1 MLIRKA
7 RDIASSE
14 ITPESI
20 YRQRRQFLKGL
31 AAGGALLMSGPA
43 AAVSRYALD
52 DDAVRYP
59 GPDWLQQKL
68 RAATRSTELSTGEKL
83 TPYEHVSS
91 YNNFYEF
98 GLGKGDP
105 KAHAQ
110 SLQTDPWSVEISG
123 EVHKPGTYQLEDLL
137 KGVDLEERIYRLRCV
152 EAWSMVI
159 PWVGFPLASLLKRFE
174 PTGNARYVA
183 FTTLH
188 DPEQMRGQRS
198 RFGTID
204 WPYVEGLRMDEAMH
218 PLTILAV
225 GVYGDALPPQNGAP
239 LRLVVPWKYGFKS
252 IKSIVRIHLSEQM
265 PPTSW
270 NRTAPQEYGFYA
282 NVNPAV
288 DHPRWSQSTERRL
301 PSSLFSPNIID
312 TQPFNGYADQVAHL
326 YTGMDLRRWY

>member
-7 RDIASSE
+7 PDIRPSE

-20 YRQRRQFLKGL
+20 YRQRRQFIKGL
-31 AAGGALLMSGPA
+31 AAGSALLMSGQA
-43 AAVSRYALD
+43 SALARYELD
-52 DDAVRYP
+52 DEQVRYP

-68 RAATRSTELSTGEKL
+68 RAATRADGLSTDEKL
-83 TPYEHVSS
+83 TPYQHVTG

-98 GLGKGDP
+98 GLGKDDP
-105 KAHAQ
+105 KARAQ
-110 SLQTDPWSVEISG
+110 NLKTDPWSVEISG
-123 EVHKPGTYQLEDLL
+123 EVHKPGTYQLEDIL

-159 PWVGFPLASLLKRFE
+159 PWVGFPLAELLKRFE
-174 PTGNARYVA
+174 PKGNARYVA

-188 DPEQMRGQRS
+188 DPEQMPGQRS

-218 PLTILAV
+218 PLTLLAV

-252 IKSIVRIHLSEQM
+252 IKSIVRIHLTEQM

-312 TQPFNGYADQVAHL
+312 TQPFNGYGEQVAQL
-326 YTGMDLRRWY
+326 YSGMDLRKWY

>member
-1 MLIRKA
+1 MLLECLMLIRKA

-31 AAGGALLMSGPA
+31 AAGGALLMSGTA

-123 EVHKPGTYQLEDLL
+123 EVHASNPPATPAMW
-137 KGVDLEERIYRLRCV
+137 RLPPCMIPSRCV
-152 EAWSMVI
+152 ASVPALAPSIGPMWKGCAW
-159 PWVGFPLASLLKRFE
+159 
-174 PTGNARYVA
+174 
-183 FTTLH
+183 
-188 DPEQMRGQRS
+188 MRRCI
-198 RFGTID
+198 R
-204 WPYVEGLRMDEAMH
+204 
-218 PLTILAV
+218 
-225 GVYGDALPPQNGAP
+225 
-239 LRLVVPWKYGFKS
+239 
-252 IKSIVRIHLSEQM
+252 
-265 PPTSW
+265 
-270 NRTAPQEYGFYA
+270 
-282 NVNPAV
+282 
-288 DHPRWSQSTERRL
+288 
-301 PSSLFSPNIID
+301 
-312 TQPFNGYADQVAHL
+312 
-326 YTGMDLRRWY
+326 